1 MTNPPFS
8 FVLVFLLFSLIF
20 FYNTYRLW
28 FHTDKYYSDIRASLE
43 QTPSLYPFREFFL
56 RGMDNRRRWEFLQK
70 GFSLL
75 GLIAVLAADALII
88 SAWLA
93 V

>member
-1 MTNPPFS
+1 MSSPPLS

-28 FHTDKYYSDIRASLE
+28 FQTDKYYASLRASLE
-43 QTPSLYPFREFFL
+43 QTPSPYPFRKFFL
-56 RGMDNRRRWEFLQK
+56 RGMENRRRWEFLQK

-75 GLIAVLAADALII
+75 GMIAVLSADALMV

-93 V
+93 G